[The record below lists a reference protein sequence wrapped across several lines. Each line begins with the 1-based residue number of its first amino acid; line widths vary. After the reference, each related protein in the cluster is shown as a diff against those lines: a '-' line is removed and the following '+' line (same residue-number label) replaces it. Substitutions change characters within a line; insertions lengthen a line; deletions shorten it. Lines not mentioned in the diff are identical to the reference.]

1 LSDPELERLKHSA
14 RAAWADGDYAQ
25 IARRN
30 VWAVGERIVRAVDVR
45 AGEQALDVACGTG
58 NAAIRAAA
66 VGARVVGVDLTPELL
81 RTARVEAERAG
92 VEVEWVEGDAEAL
105 PFPDESFD
113 VVLSV
118 FGCMFAPR
126 HEVAAREIARV
137 LRPGG
142 RIGICAWTPDGS
154 LGRMFRVVAGYLPPA
169 PDFALPPILWG
180 SEDPARALFDGS
192 AIALRFER
200 REARFPAF
208 ASPDEEVEFYSTK
221 LGPAA
226 AARRRTESEGRW
238 EALRADLAALH
249 NPSGEVAE
257 YLQILGTKAG

>member
-1 LSDPELERLKHSA
+1 MSDAELERLKRSA
-14 RAAWADGDYAQ
+14 RAAWADGEYAQ

-30 VWAVGERIVRAVDVR
+30 VWPVGERIVRAVDVR
-45 AGEQALDVACGTG
+45 PGEQTLDVACGTG

-66 VGARVVGVDLTPELL
+66 TGARVVGVDLTPELL
-81 RTARVEAERAG
+81 GTARVEAERAG

-105 PFPDESFD
+105 PFPDASFD

-180 SEDPARALFDGS
+180 SEDHVRALFDGS
-192 AIALRFER
+192 AIALQFER
-200 REARFPAF
+200 HEARFPAF
-208 ASPDEEVEFYSTK
+208 ASADEEVEFYSTK